1 MQLDPGDANF
11 RLLLADALVGGSDAE
26 LARAVTEYNTFLRL
40 APKAQDASRV
50 KKLLPAV
57 KKKAAGCK

>member
-1 MQLDPGDANF
+1 M
-11 RLLLADALVGGSDAE
+11 
-26 LARAVTEYNTFLRL
+26 ARAVTEYNTFLRL

-57 KKKAAGCK
+57 KKKAAGGK